1 MVIFDIK
8 IFLRLT
14 AMGRG
19 DEYMKNKAE
28 RGGAVGVSTCSQR
41 RWLTAQRVRYFL
53 FLYVL

>member
-28 RGGAVGVSTCSQR
+28 RGGAVEVSTCSQR